1 MSVHILDAMA
11 REGFEQTIAIH
22 HRPSGL
28 RAFMGI
34 HDTVRGPAFGGIR
47 RREYRDEREML
58 LDCLRLSR
66 AMTHK
71 AALLDLPAGGGKIV
85 LAEREDVDWDAAYRH
100 IGEVVEGFGGRFY
113 TGPDVNTGPLE
124 LALVAERTRFVT
136 NPGDDGPGELSE
148 ATAEGVFQGIA
159 AGLRA
164 RYGEADWEQRR
175 IVVQGLGSVGERLV
189 ARLVARGAE
198 VVGADLDEERAREVA
213 ERHGI
218 ELVDAAT
225 ALDEPCD
232 VLSPNALGGLFHDL
246 SLSRLRCQIIAGG
259 ANNQL
264 ARALV
269 GDELYDEGILYVPDF
284 VINAGALV
292 RGTIF
297 HLEGRREPVE
307 AIGLRIGAAAAEI
320 LAAAEEEDDAPARVA
335 VRMAERR
342 IAAWREEADA
352 AGAAGRP

>member
-11 REGFEQTIAIH
+11 REGFEQTTAIH
-22 HRPSGL
+22 HRESGL
-28 RAFMGI
+28 RAFLGV

-47 RREYRDEREML
+47 RRAYRDEREML

-85 LAEREDVDWDAAYRH
+85 LWDREDVDWDAAYRH
-100 IGEVVEGFGGRFY
+100 IGEVVDSFGGRFY
-113 TGPDVNTGPLE
+113 TGPDVNTGPNE
-124 LALVAERTRFVT
+124 LGEVAKATRFVT
-136 NPGDDGPGELSE
+136 HPGEEGPGELAE

-164 RYGEADWEQRR
+164 HFGDTDWGQRTV
-175 IVVQGLGSVGERLV
+175 VVQGLGAVGARVATRLV
-189 ARLVARGAE
+189 EKGVE
-198 VVGADLDEERAREVA
+198 VIGADLDEDRAQEVGT
-213 ERHGI
+213 RLGI
-218 ELVDAAT
+218 RTVDAAD

-232 VLSPNALGGLFHDL
+232 VLSPNALGGLLHDL
-246 SLSRLRCQIIAGG
+246 SLSRLRCKVIAGG

-264 ARALV
+264 ARALA
-269 GDELYDEGILYVPDF
+269 GDELFDMGILYVPDF
-284 VINAGALV
+284 VINSGALV

-320 LAAAEEEDDAPARVA
+320 LEAAEAEDDAPARVA

-342 IAAWREEADA
+342 IAAWREADGSPA
-352 AGAAGRP
+352 RG

>member
-22 HRPSGL
+22 HRRSGL
-28 RAFMGI
+28 RAFLGI

-47 RREYRDEREML
+47 RRAYRDEREML

-71 AALLDLPAGGGKIV
+71 AALLDLPAGGGKVV
-85 LAEREDVDWDAAYRH
+85 LWERDGVDWEQAYRH
-100 IGEVVEGFGGRFY
+100 IGEIVEGFGGRFY
-113 TGPDVNTGPLE
+113 TGPDVNTGPNE
-124 LALVAERTRFVT
+124 LGEVAKVTEFVT
-136 NPGDDGPGELSE
+136 HPGEQGPGELAE

-164 RYGEADWEQRR
+164 HYGETDWPQRTV
-175 IVVQGLGSVGERLV
+175 VVQGLGAVGAKVAERLV
-189 ARLVARGAE
+189 SLGAE
-198 VVGADLDEERAREVA
+198 VVGSDLDDERAQEVGQ
-213 ERHGI
+213 RLGI
-218 ELVDAAT
+218 RTVDASV

-246 SLSRLRCQIIAGG
+246 SLARLRCQIIAGG

-269 GDELYDEGILYVPDF
+269 GDELFDMGVLYVPDF
-284 VINAGALV
+284 VINSGALV

-297 HLEGRREPVE
+297 HLEGRRESVE
-307 AIGLRIGAAAAEI
+307 SIGLRIGAAATEI
-320 LAAAEEEDDAPARVA
+320 LEGAEAEDDAPARVA

-342 IAAWREEADA
+342 IASWRA
-352 AGAAGRP
+352 AAEGGPSAP

>member
-22 HRPSGL
+22 DRSSGL
-28 RAFMGI
+28 RAFLGI

-85 LAEREDVDWDAAYRH
+85 LADREDVNWEAAYRH
-100 IGEVVEGFGGRFY
+100 IGEVVEAFGGRFY
-113 TGPDVNTGPLE
+113 TGPDVNTGPVE
-124 LALVAERTRFVT
+124 LAFVAEATEFVT
-136 NPGDDGPGELSE
+136 NPGESGPGELAE

-164 RYGEADWEQRR
+164 RFGETDWEQRK
-175 IVVQGLGSVGERLV
+175 IVVQGLGAVGELLVKRLV
-189 ARLVARGAE
+189 ATGAE
-198 VVGADLDEERAREVA
+198 VVGADLDEERATAVT

-218 ELVDAAT
+218 QSIDPAG

-232 VLSPNALGGLFHDL
+232 VLSPNALGGLLHDL
-246 SLSRLRCQIIAGG
+246 SLGRLRCQIIAGG

-269 GDELYDEGILYVPDF
+269 GDELYDADILYVPDF

-297 HLEGRREPVE
+297 HLEKRREPVE
-307 AIGLRIGAAAAEI
+307 AIGLRIGAAAERI
-320 LAAAEEEDDAPARVA
+320 LTAAVEEDDAPARVA

-342 IAAWREEADA
+342 IAEWR
-352 AGAAGRP
+352 GLS